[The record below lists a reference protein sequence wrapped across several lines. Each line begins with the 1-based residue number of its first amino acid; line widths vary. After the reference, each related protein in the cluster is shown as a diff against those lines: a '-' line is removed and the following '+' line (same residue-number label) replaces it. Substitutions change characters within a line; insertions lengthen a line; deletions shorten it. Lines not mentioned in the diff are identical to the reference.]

1 MAPEIRNSLASEFGS
16 DVFSFAMTAV
26 YILTGKEPKL
36 PDALGQVTRAVDRYS
51 ADLTEKA
58 ELSRLLQQCA
68 SYDPPKPVNE
78 VRPSAK
84 EVIRSLARVLGSNG
98 GDPRLTVDDQI
109 EVIDRFEQIAKRRQ
123 RQRRFGATS
132 TTASSA
138 SANKIDSSD
147 SRDTST
153 EELDSS
159 YASASVIT
167 RPPLVARTNSGVKD
181 AEIKQL
187 RDALESARVEAEAA
201 KVCLEQRFIYP

>member
-1 MAPEIRNSLASEFGS
+1 MAPEIRNGLPSEFGS
-16 DVFSFAMTAV
+16 DIFSFAMTAV

-36 PDALGQVTRAVDRYS
+36 PDASGQVMRAVDRYS
-51 ADLTEKA
+51 ADFAEKA
-58 ELSRLLQQCA
+58 ELSQLLQQCA

-84 EVIRSLARVLGSNG
+84 EVIRSLVRVLGSNG

-109 EVIDRFEQIAKRRQ
+109 EVIDRFEQIAKRMQ

-132 TTASSA
+132 TAASSE
-138 SANKIDSSD
+138 SAKKIDSWD

-159 YASASVIT
+159 YDSVFT
-167 RPPLVARTNSGVKD
+167 RPSLVARTNSGVKD
-181 AEIKQL
+181 AEIQQL
-187 RDALESARVEAEAA
+187 RDALESARVEAEAS
-201 KVCLEQRFIYP
+201 KVCLEQRFINP